1 MSSRRSR
8 WIAGIVT
15 TTLLVLGVLWA
26 VTSGGSPLDSTAD
39 DGYLG
44 LKLLLE
50 QQGATVIEIDGGD
63 IGENSVGEFDTVF
76 VLRPAGVDRDQL
88 AQWHRFMAAGG
99 RLVLGE
105 PDRIAESDS
114 VTEPAPATEDTA
126 AAVVPPGTCN
136 LTGAEALP
144 ALHTGGVGG
153 HHVHSN
159 ELSCYGDETTAI
171 VTSATCLA
179 GEQFTLSAPTLFD
192 NATMG
197 SPTDE
202 RRTVDRRGNATVAVH
217 VLGAGAGRRIA
228 IVTDGVRTG
237 FGGATASPDEP
248 ACATVPGEDS
258 LWQLPSAPGAGDRTD
273 DDQATPSSTPTKGST
288 DERDGDRS
296 GDPGSGDS
304 GDSSEGDTS
313 DRGAD
318 GSTEAGGEAGGEAG
332 DPSEG
337 SEGSDAGSPGSGAG
351 SGQGESGDRQSTEA
365 GTAKPPPSIFDFLS
379 PGLKLALAQLLA
391 VLVWYAWRRSRR
403 RGVVVEDETPVEL
416 TSSRRVE
423 AVGAFRRRGGE
434 SRRAGDEL
442 RQRTATVLAAEL
454 GLGRDAGRRQ
464 IAEAAAAR
472 TGRPAADVGGLLD
485 GPPVRNEDELL
496 ALASNLRQL
505 RSDTTDAL
513 VGRTPTP

>member
-1 MSSRRSR
+1 MRSRRSR
-8 WIAGIVT
+8 WIAGIVAA
-15 TTLLVLGVLWA
+15 TLLVVGIVWA
-26 VTSGGSPLDSTAD
+26 VTPGGSPLDSTAD

-50 QQGATVIEIDGGD
+50 QQGATVAEIDGGD
-63 IGENSVGEFDTVF
+63 IGEKSVDKFDTVF
-76 VLRPAGVDRDQL
+76 VLRSAGVDRDQL

-105 PDRIAESDS
+105 PDRVS
-114 VTEPAPATEDTA
+114 EPAPTTEDTA
-126 AAVVPPGTCN
+126 AAVVPPGTCD

-159 ELSCYGDETTAI
+159 ELSCYGDDSSAI

-217 VLGAGAGRRIA
+217 VLGATTGRRVA

-248 ACATVPGEDS
+248 ACATVPDEDS
-258 LWQLPSAPGAGDRTD
+258 LWQLPSALGTDDRTD
-273 DDQATPSSTPTKGST
+273 DDQATPSSTPTS
-288 DERDGDRS
+288 
-296 GDPGSGDS
+296 DPGSGDS
-304 GDSSEGDTS
+304 VDGDTS
-313 DRGAD
+313 DGGAN
-318 GSTEAGGEAGGEAG
+318 GSTDAGGAAGN
-332 DPSEG
+332 PTEG
-337 SEGSDAGSPGSGAG
+337 SEGSDAGSPGSPDAG
-351 SGQGESGDRQSTEA
+351 SGQSESGDRQSTEA

>member
-1 MSSRRSR
+1 MRSRRSR
-8 WIAGIVT
+8 WIAGIVAA
-15 TTLLVLGVLWA
+15 TLLVVGIVWA
-26 VTSGGSPLDSTAD
+26 VTPGGSPLDSTAD

-50 QQGATVIEIDGGD
+50 QQGATVAEIDGGD
-63 IGENSVGEFDTVF
+63 IGEKSVDKFDTVF
-76 VLRPAGVDRDQL
+76 VLRSAGVDRDQL

-105 PDRIAESDS
+105 PDRVS
-114 VTEPAPATEDTA
+114 EPAPTTEDTA
-126 AAVVPPGTCN
+126 AAVVPPGTCD

-144 ALHTGGVGG
+144 SLHTGGVGG

-159 ELSCYGDETTAI
+159 ELSCYGDDSSAI

-248 ACATVPGEDS
+248 ACATVPDEDS
-258 LWQLPSAPGAGDRTD
+258 LWQLPSAPGTDDRTD
-273 DDQATPSSTPTKGST
+273 DDQATPSSTPTS
-288 DERDGDRS
+288 
-296 GDPGSGDS
+296 DPGSGDS
-304 GDSSEGDTS
+304 ADGDTS
-313 DRGAD
+313 DGGAN
-318 GSTEAGGEAGGEAG
+318 GSTDAGGKAGN
-332 DPSEG
+332 PTEG
-337 SEGSDAGSPGSGAG
+337 SERSDAGSPGSPDAG
-351 SGQGESGDRQSTEA
+351 SGQSESGDRQSTEA

-454 GLGRDAGRRQ
+454 GLGRDASRTQ

-513 VGRTPTP
+513 VGRTPAP